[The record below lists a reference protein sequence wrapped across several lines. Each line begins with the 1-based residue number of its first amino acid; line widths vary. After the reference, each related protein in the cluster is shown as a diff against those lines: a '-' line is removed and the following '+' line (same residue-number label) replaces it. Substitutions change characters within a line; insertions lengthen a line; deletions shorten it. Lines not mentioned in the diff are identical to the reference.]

1 MKSSAVLNGSFAPT
15 VQFEKLEIH
24 KVFLRFSNFHSCQNL
39 SLITLANFIIG
50 YLSQE
55 GSIAMSQ
62 KPKIQYVGQFYIH
75 GSEARQLEQEAKR
88 KQAKSKLPLERLR
101 SVREINLDPVA
112 IGGILVSLV
121 LLAVMVVGAL
131 QLKTDWAN
139 YRVMDSY
146 VSRLSSQNA
155 KLTEEY
161 RSQYDLE
168 DIRSKAEALGM
179 VPREEL
185 QTRSVYVTV
194 PQPEP
199 EPTWW
204 ENLQWFLEGLF
215 A

>member
-121 LLAVMVVGAL
+121 LLAVMIAGAL

-155 KLTEEY
+155 KLTEKY
-161 RSQYDLE
+161 RSQYDLD